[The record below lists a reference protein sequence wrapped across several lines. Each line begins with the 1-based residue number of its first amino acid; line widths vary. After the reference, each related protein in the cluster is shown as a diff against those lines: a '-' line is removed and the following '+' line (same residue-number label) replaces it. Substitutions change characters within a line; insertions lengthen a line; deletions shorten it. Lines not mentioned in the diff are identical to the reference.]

1 MKNKP
6 QNFLEF
12 QGVLVARA
20 ALTKDHNS
28 DDINKSFT
36 ASQFCRIES

>member
-1 MKNKP
+1 MKYKP

-20 ALTKDHNS
+20 ALTKYHNW
-28 DDINKSFT
+28 DDVNKSFT
-36 ASQFCRIES
+36 ASPF